1 MCSSDDECED
11 GVKCCYD
18 ICNSQDGQKYCQLSK
33 GPGHWHGGPNGK
45 GPRGGPRGAPR
56 GGPRGAPRG
65 APRGG
70 PRGGPRDGEG
80 SGGPERRGG
89 RGPPPG

>member
-33 GPGHWHGGPNGK
+33 GPGHWHGGPNRK
-45 GPRGGPRGAPR
+45 GPRGG
-56 GGPRGAPRG
+56 
-65 APRGG
+65 G
-70 PRGGPRDGEG
+70 PRGGQRGSPRGSPRDGEG
-80 SGGPERRGG
+80 SGGPGRRGG